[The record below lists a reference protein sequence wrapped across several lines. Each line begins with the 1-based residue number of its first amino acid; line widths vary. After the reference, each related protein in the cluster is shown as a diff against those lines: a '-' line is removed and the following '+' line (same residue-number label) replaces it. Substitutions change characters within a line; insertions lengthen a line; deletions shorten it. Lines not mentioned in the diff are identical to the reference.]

1 MRLACIGLSHKT
13 APVEVRERLAF
24 AGDRLKGALSALR
37 DRLQVDEVV
46 ILSTCN
52 RVETYVSRADGS
64 IHFRDLQ
71 NALGEVAEI
80 APDTVAS
87 CLYKYRDAEAVEHL
101 FQVAASVDSMV
112 VGETQILSQV
122 KDAYHLAKQNGMTG
136 KLFDSLFQTALSAAK
151 DVHTLTGIGRRKVSV
166 SSVAVELAERIFS
179 GLAGRTVLVV
189 GAGEMGELTLK
200 SMIDRGADRIL
211 VLNRTQDKAEAVA
224 VQVGGQALPW
234 ERLGEA
240 LAQADIVISSTGS
253 EGTIVSVEQ
262 VREALRRR
270 RYEPMFLIDI
280 AVPRDI
286 DPQANELDNV
296 YLYDI
301 DDLEQVV
308 TENRAQRET
317 ELRQCRELI
326 GERVGRFVR
335 EARIMDVAPVITN
348 LTRNAHD
355 IREKELARTLNKLGD
370 LSQKEREEIEYL
382 TNRVVNK
389 LLNSPIEAIREEA
402 ASGDGYRLTDAAQRL
417 FGLAEER
424 DGDDPGQA
432 NGCGDDSG

>member
-1 MRLACIGLSHKT
+1 MRLACIGLNHKT
-13 APVEVRERLAF
+13 APVEVREKLAF
-24 AGDRLKGALSALR
+24 AGERLKEVCSALQG
-37 DRLQVDEVV
+37 RLEVDEIV

-52 RVETYVSRADGS
+52 RVEAYVSRPDGS

-71 NALGEVAEI
+71 DALGDVAEV
-80 APDTVAS
+80 APDTVAA
-87 CLYKYRDAEAVEHL
+87 CLYKFRDAEAVEHL

-122 KDAYHLAKQNGMTG
+122 KDAYHVAKQNGMTG
-136 KLFDSLFQTALSAAK
+136 KLFDSLFQNALSAAK

-166 SSVAVELAERIFS
+166 SSVAVELAERIFT
-179 GLAGRTVLVV
+179 GLAGRTVLVI

-200 SMIDRGADRIL
+200 SMVDCGADQVL

-224 VQVGGQALPW
+224 AQVGGRALPW
-234 ERLGEA
+234 EGLGEA
-240 LAQADIVISSTGS
+240 LAQADIVISSTAA
-253 EGTIVSVEQ
+253 EGTVLSVEEI
-262 VREALRRR
+262 REALRRR

-286 DPQANELDNV
+286 DPRANELDNV

-301 DDLEQVV
+301 DDLEKVV
-308 TENRAQRET
+308 AENLSQREG

-335 EARIMDVAPVITN
+335 DARIMDLAPVIAN
-348 LTRNAHD
+348 LTENAHE
-355 IREKELARTLNKLGD
+355 IRQKELTRTLNKLGD
-370 LSQKEREEIEYL
+370 ISEKEREEIEYL
-382 TNRVVNK
+382 TNRIVNK

-417 FGLAEER
+417 FRLDE
-424 DGDDPGQA
+424 DGDGDEEGRA
-432 NGCGDDSG
+432 GGNGG